1 MTNKD
6 GKRTVSVFMDEKLV
20 QILKSIAQQSNR
32 SFSYVVVF
40 MIDRGLRAY
49 AESNNEDNGK
59 EETEDQEQKQQ

>member
-6 GKRTVSVFMDEKLV
+6 GKKTVSVFMDEKLV

-32 SFSYVVVF
+32 SFSYVTVF

-49 AESNNEDNGK
+49 AESSNEDNGK